1 MHKSLKQIQTRILTH
16 ATDALIRANTDAAY
30 FDPYQQHR
38 VSLAPLAAAHAGE
51 LLLKALIAREHPLLL
66 FKNIGEKTT
75 DDEIDLDWLIKNGRT
90 HDFSK
95 LPSVL
100 WAATGIKIPDIGSF
114 RRIAALRNQIQH
126 FVDERESDVQ
136 LQCLNFIY
144 SNIDPLLYEH
154 FGLIACEYHEDEFHD
169 YVMGCLL
176 THEIK
181 FTVPTDF
188 EFSEIDP
195 RESLNNASSS
205 YKTWAYAALN
215 IAEPNL

>member
-1 MHKSLKQIQTRILTH
+1 M
-16 ATDALIRANTDAAY
+16 AY
-30 FDPYQQHR
+30 KERSHSRF
-38 VSLAPLAAAHAGE
+38 
-51 LLLKALIAREHPLLL
+51 
-66 FKNIGEKTT
+66 F
-75 DDEIDLDWLIKNGRT
+75 
-90 HDFSK
+90 K

-100 WAATGIKIPDIGSF
+100 WVATGIKIPDIGSF

-136 LQCLNFIY
+136 LECLNFIY

-195 RESLNNASSS
+195 RKSLNKASSS